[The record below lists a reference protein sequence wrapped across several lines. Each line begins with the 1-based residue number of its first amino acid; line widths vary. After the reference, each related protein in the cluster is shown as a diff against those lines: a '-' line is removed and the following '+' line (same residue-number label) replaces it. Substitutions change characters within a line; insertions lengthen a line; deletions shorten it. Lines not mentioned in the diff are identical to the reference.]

1 MSEEHIETPKEE
13 SSPDTHRDIA
23 SENKDSIIKDRDIDF
38 EIQHRSIE
46 VEPDFIKEEERRVDI
61 SVSSEA
67 PVERSFGTEILSHSE
82 DSIDLSFLGSGN
94 APLLLDHDMRQ
105 QIGIV
110 EKVNIDD
117 GERRLRATVR
127 FGKNPQADEA
137 FKDVADGIRK
147 NISVGY
153 RIDELNQSERENETV
168 FVADRWTPLEVSLVA
183 IGADQTVGVGRSA
196 EIIQQQ
202 PTVPQ
207 EENTMEPQVEINV
220 DEARAEA
227 ARDATQNYAKQVR
240 EILALGAKH
249 NRRDLAEESISKNL
263 SIEQFRGVL
272 LQEIGDAKPL
282 EVAEPDLTPREQK
295 KAIL

>member
-1 MSEEHIETPKEE
+1 
-13 SSPDTHRDIA
+13 
-23 SENKDSIIKDRDIDF
+23 
-38 EIQHRSIE
+38 
-46 VEPDFIKEEERRVDI
+46 
-61 SVSSEA
+61 
-67 PVERSFGTEILSHSE
+67 
-82 DSIDLSFLGSGN
+82 
-94 APLLLDHDMRQ
+94 MRQ

-110 EKVNIDD
+110 EKGNIDD

-127 FGKNPQADEA
+127 FGKNPLADVA
-137 FKDVADGIRK
+137 FIDVADGILK

-263 SIEQFRGVL
+263 SIEQFRGV
-272 LQEIGDAKPL
+272 
-282 EVAEPDLTPREQK
+282 
-295 KAIL
+295 